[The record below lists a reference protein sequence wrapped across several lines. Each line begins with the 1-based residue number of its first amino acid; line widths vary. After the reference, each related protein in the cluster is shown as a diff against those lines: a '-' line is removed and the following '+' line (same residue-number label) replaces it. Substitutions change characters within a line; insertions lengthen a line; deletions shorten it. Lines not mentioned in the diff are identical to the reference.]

1 MTTQANFSKALLD
14 PSVPTPMGLVDPQG
28 RPVGKRFQVYRNNVV
43 VGLIDALRD
52 SFPVIVKL
60 LGDDNFNAIAGV
72 FVRAH
77 PPKSPLMMFYGDA
90 FADFLTGFEPL
101 AHLGYLPDV
110 ARLEQA
116 LRRAY
121 HAADRPVFDP
131 ALLQH
136 LTPDQL
142 MTAQIFLA
150 PAVHLIRSDWPIHAI
165 WQFNMAEGTPAPVMQ
180 AEDVLIT
187 RGADLDPAL
196 HLIPR
201 SNAAFLAAILAGSR
215 LEQAMDQA
223 RDADLAQIL
232 TLLLQSGA
240 IATIRQGVPE

>member
-1 MTTQANFSKALLD
+1 MTTHSNFSKALLD

-28 RPVGKRFQVYRNNVV
+28 RPAGKRFQVYRNNVV

-90 FADFLTGFEPL
+90 FADFLAGFEPL

-121 HAADRPVFDP
+121 HAADCPVFDP

-142 MTAQIFLA
+142 MAAQIQPSFRR
-150 PAVHLIRSDWPIHAI
+150 PPQPSEK
-165 WQFNMAEGTPAPVMQ
+165 Q
-180 AEDVLIT
+180 
-187 RGADLDPAL
+187 
-196 HLIPR
+196 
-201 SNAAFLAAILAGSR
+201 
-215 LEQAMDQA
+215 
-223 RDADLAQIL
+223 
-232 TLLLQSGA
+232 
-240 IATIRQGVPE
+240 